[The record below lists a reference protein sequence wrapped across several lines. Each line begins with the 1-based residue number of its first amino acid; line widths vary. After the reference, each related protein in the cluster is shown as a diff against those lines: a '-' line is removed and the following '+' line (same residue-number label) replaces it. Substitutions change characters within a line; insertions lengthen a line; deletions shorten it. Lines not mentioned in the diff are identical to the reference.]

1 MKYINAEEVLP
12 RELVYQIQQYIQG
25 NLIYI
30 PKYDNREKWG
40 EKTGTKKNIFE
51 RNNQIISMYE
61 NGYNIKEISKKY
73 YLSEHTIRKIIN
85 KRK

>member
-12 RELVYQIQQYIQG
+12 RELLYQIQQYIQG

-40 EKTGTKKNIFE
+40 EKTGAKRIMFE

-85 KRK
+85 KSR